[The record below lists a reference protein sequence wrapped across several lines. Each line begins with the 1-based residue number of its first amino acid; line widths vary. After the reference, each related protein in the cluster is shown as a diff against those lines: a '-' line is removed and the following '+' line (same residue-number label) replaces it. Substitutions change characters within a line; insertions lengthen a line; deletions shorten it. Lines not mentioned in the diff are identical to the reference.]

1 MIARVTRVTVI
12 TLGVSVLVLLSGCG
26 GTAPAP
32 PTARV
37 ERGSVSTQV
46 SASGALAAV
55 TSQNLGFSKAAQ
67 LLELDVKVGDI
78 VRPGQVLARQ
88 DPFSFQQILNQ
99 YTAQLNNQR
108 AILDRIVNGTI
119 VHGDSR
125 TLDQAK
131 KIFDAT
137 KENRDAIV
145 DRDKNAVDQAERT
158 LDFQRRQLQQARQAC
173 QDAANSTMTTA
184 TSGLSSA
191 LTGTGSTTSS
201 GSSSTGSDDSD
212 DTTPSSCNGNTTAQ
226 TNLNTAISNFITA
239 RNTLETAEHTL
250 EVDRKTQD
258 VSVEN
263 SRQSVVTAQNAFDSD
278 RSDRGPNIDA
288 QAAQVAN
295 AAAFVANA
303 ARDVNNTTLYAPLG
317 GTVSAINGAVGEW
330 LNAGGGTTALA
341 PGTDAGIPGVGAAA
355 TSDQSSASSA
365 LSATRPGGS
374 AFIVLNNIDTYQ
386 VVVPFEESD
395 AARVAPNQK
404 VKVTFDAIPDLER
417 DGTVLSVAPGGVNIS
432 GVTNYYATILLTN
445 SDPRLRS
452 GLTAETG
459 VLVNSLDNVL
469 VVPNSAIIRQ
479 GGRTFVNT
487 PGPDGKPVQTQFQ
500 PGLVGDDN
508 TQVLSGLREGQE
520 IQLPQ
525 ATVSGSP
532 SAPGGG
538 GGGGGGGGR

>member
-1 MIARVTRVTVI
+1 M
-12 TLGVSVLVLLSGCG
+12 
-26 GTAPAP
+26 
-32 PTARV
+32 
-37 ERGSVSTQV
+37 
-46 SASGALAAV
+46 
-55 TSQNLGFSKAAQ
+55 GFSKAAQ

-99 YTAQLNNQR
+99 YQAQLNNQR

-131 KIFDAT
+131 KILDAT
-137 KENRDAIV
+137 RENRDATV
-145 DRDKNAVDQAERT
+145 DRDQNAVDQAERT
-158 LDFQRRQLQQARQAC
+158 LDFQRRQLRQARIAC
-173 QDAANSTMTTA
+173 QTA
-184 TSGLSSA
+184 VAPTVASGLTST
-191 LTGTGSTTSS
+191 LTGSGSTSSSS
-201 GSSSTGSDDSD
+201 GSSSSSSSSASSD
-212 DTTPSSCNGNTTAQ
+212 DTTPSTCNGNTTAQ
-226 TNLNTAISNFITA
+226 TNLNTAISSFITA
-239 RNTLETAEHTL
+239 RNSLETAEHTL

-258 VSVEN
+258 VNVETT
-263 SRQSVVTAQNAFDSD
+263 RQNVVTAQNAYDSD

-288 QAAQVAN
+288 QAALVAN
-295 AAAFVANA
+295 AAAFLAGA
-303 ARDVNNTTLYAPLG
+303 QRDVNNTTLYAPLG

-330 LNAGGGTTALA
+330 LGAGGGTTALA

-404 VKVTFDAIPDLER
+404 VRVTFDAIPDLER

-487 PGPDGKPVQTQFQ
+487 PGPDGRPVQTQFQ

-525 ATVSGSP
+525 ASVSG
-532 SAPGGG
+532 APGG
-538 GGGGGGGGR
+538 R

>member
-1 MIARVTRVTVI
+1 
-12 TLGVSVLVLLSGCG
+12 
-26 GTAPAP
+26 
-32 PTARV
+32 V
-37 ERGSVSTQV
+37 ERGTVSTEV

-55 TSQNLGFSKAAQ
+55 TSQNMGFAKAAQ
-67 LLELDVKVGDI
+67 LKELDVKVGDT

-88 DPFSFQQILNQ
+88 DPFSFQQLLAQ
-99 YTAQLNNQR
+99 QQAQLANQQ
-108 AILDRIVNGTI
+108 AILDRIVHGTT
-119 VHGDSR
+119 VEGDRR

-131 KIFDAT
+131 KILDA
-137 KENRDAIV
+137 NQGQRDAV
-145 DRDKNAVDQAERT
+145 LDRDRNAVDRAEQQLGIAHRQFET
-158 LDFQRRQLQQARQAC
+158 QRRTYMQNC
-173 QDAANSTMTTA
+173 DKEDVSDDPMAADPADTGSTGSTGSG
-184 TSGLSSA
+184 TSSTNPLGA
-191 LTGTGSTTSS
+191 LTGGVA
-201 GSSSTGSDDSD
+201 
-212 DTTPSSCNGNTTAQ
+212 NGMGLTQCPNARSAFLSAKSAYVTAQ
-226 TNLNTAISNFITA
+226 TSYDTAKHQLDVDDAQYKINV
-239 RNTLETAEHTL
+239 ETA
-250 EVDRKTQD
+250 
-258 VSVEN
+258 
-263 SRQSVVTAQNAFDSD
+263 RQSVVSAQNALDSD

-288 QAAQVAN
+288 QAALVAN
-295 AAAFVANA
+295 GRALVATA
-303 ARDVNNTTLYAPLG
+303 QRDVDNTVLYAPVG

-404 VKVTFDAIPDLER
+404 VRVTFDAIPDLER

-445 SDPRLRS
+445 TDPRLRS

-532 SAPGGG
+532 TPPGGG
-538 GGGGGGGGR
+538 GGGGGGR